1 MTQPSQVDHGLADLP
16 ASELGPAVLGAWE
29 DFIALASDLDLAAP
43 TRLKGWTV
51 HDVLVHLGAWPEHD
65 AVADLVAS
73 AGAST
78 TTAPHL
84 DADRTNARVVAAHRD
99 ASRAEVLAALQSAR
113 ERVADYFAERHDT
126 QGRDRG
132 TSVLGPLPLG
142 TVVNAV
148 CYELAV
154 HALDL
159 APAPQVS
166 PRLLERGLAAL
177 VDTTGALSARHDI
190 TIAVGAVAPTGGWG
204 FSSSPRGWT
213 THHLDA
219 GRVSGV
225 GIEGPAAL
233 ILEASAGRVSAVPLL
248 VSRKLVVHKLPS
260 LLRLAPL
267 VDEVPGIPGGPALKG
282 TIKHLAGA
290 GKLLGRLPGFRR

>member
-1 MTQPSQVDHGLADLP
+1 MTPPSQVDHGLADLP
-16 ASELGPAVLGAWE
+16 AAELGPAVLQAWDE
-29 DFIALASDLDLAAP
+29 FIALAAGLDLGAP
-43 TRLKGWTV
+43 TRLTGWRA

-78 TTAPHL
+78 GPHL
-84 DADRTNARVVAAHRD
+84 NADRTNQRVVSAHRE
-99 ASRAEVLAALQSAR
+99 ASRAEVLAALSAAR
-113 ERVADYFAERHDT
+113 ERVADYFSTRHDT
-126 QGRDRG
+126 HGCELG
-132 TSVLGPLPLG
+132 SSVLGPLPLG
-142 TVVNAV
+142 TVVHAV

-159 APAPQVS
+159 APREASGP
-166 PRLLERGLAAL
+166 LLDRGLAAL
-177 VDTTGALSARHDI
+177 VDTTGALSARHAI
-190 TIAVGAVAPTGGWG
+190 TIEVAATTPTGGWS
-204 FSSSPRGWT
+204 FSSSARGWT
-213 THHLDA
+213 THALEA

-233 ILEASAGRVSAVPLL
+233 ILEASAGRANPIPLL

-267 VDEVPGIPGGPALKG
+267 VEEVPGIPGGTALKG
-282 TIKHLAGA
+282 AIKHLAGA
-290 GKLLGRLPGFRR
+290 GRLLGKLPGFRR